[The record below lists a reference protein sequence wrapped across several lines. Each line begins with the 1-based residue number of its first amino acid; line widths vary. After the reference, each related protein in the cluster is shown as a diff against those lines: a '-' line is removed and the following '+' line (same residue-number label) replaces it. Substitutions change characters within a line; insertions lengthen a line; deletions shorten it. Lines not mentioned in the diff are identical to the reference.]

1 MGPSDVSASSS
12 TELKVSLGR
21 PGDTRGRNV
30 VEAAD
35 EGGARGWRAV
45 TTVDDGG
52 RRATEGR
59 PVTRAGAGGGGSHRL
74 TALHTSPAAAASVPP
89 AARLLA
95 APHGAGR
102 LRSGPAP
109 RRMAWGG
116 QHLMEN

>member
-21 PGDTRGRNV
+21 PGDTHGRNI

-74 TALHTSPAAAASVPP
+74 TALHTSPAARPP
-89 AARLLA
+89 SLRPPDSWLLRTGPAVCVQDRLLVA
-95 APHGAGR
+95 WHGVG
-102 LRSGPAP
+102 
-109 RRMAWGG
+109 
-116 QHLMEN
+116 NI

>member
-21 PGDTRGRNV
+21 PGDTRGRNI

-59 PVTRAGAGGGGSHRL
+59 ARAGAAHTGSQPSTRPRRPRPPSL
-74 TALHTSPAAAASVPP
+74 RPPDSWLLRTGPAVCVQD
-89 AARLLA
+89 RLLVA
-95 APHGAGR
+95 WHGVG
-102 LRSGPAP
+102 
-109 RRMAWGG
+109 
-116 QHLMEN
+116 NI

>member
-21 PGDTRGRNV
+21 PGDTRGRNI

-45 TTVDDGG
+45 TTVDDGR

-59 PVTRAGAGGGGSHRL
+59 PVTRRARAGAAHTGSQPSTRPRRPRPPSL
-74 TALHTSPAAAASVPP
+74 RPPDSWLLRTGPAVCVQD
-89 AARLLA
+89 RLLVA
-95 APHGAGR
+95 WHGVG
-102 LRSGPAP
+102 
-109 RRMAWGG
+109 
-116 QHLMEN
+116 NI